1 LPKPGVIEGCVLV
14 GGKPVPN
21 AIVHIEWSPLA
32 AAKDTWNG
40 SFGSGGQR
48 TCDAVGKFR
57 FSNLGPGQYR
67 ISRVFSYD
75 RPGGGG
81 TSMYLSS
88 EEVTLEPGDHVVQNM
103 ERPAGLRLS
112 GVVRN
117 PVGAVL
123 PSTLVVVHPRG
134 SNDRIEAMLTNSE
147 GRFSF
152 KHLAAGSYELK
163 AQHDIATG
171 RYAQVTDFQGSV
183 EVDLSASVDDV
194 VIETTGTGTN

>member
-1 LPKPGVIEGCVLV
+1 
-14 GGKPVPN
+14 
-21 AIVHIEWSPLA
+21 
-32 AAKDTWNG
+32 
-40 SFGSGGQR
+40 
-48 TCDAVGKFR
+48 
-57 FSNLGPGQYR
+57 
-67 ISRVFSYD
+67 
-75 RPGGGG
+75 
-81 TSMYLSS
+81 MYLSS
-88 EEVTLEPGDHVVQNM
+88 EEITLEPGDHVVQNM

-117 PVGAVL
+117 PDGAVL
-123 PSTLVVVHPRG
+123 PSTLVVGHPRG